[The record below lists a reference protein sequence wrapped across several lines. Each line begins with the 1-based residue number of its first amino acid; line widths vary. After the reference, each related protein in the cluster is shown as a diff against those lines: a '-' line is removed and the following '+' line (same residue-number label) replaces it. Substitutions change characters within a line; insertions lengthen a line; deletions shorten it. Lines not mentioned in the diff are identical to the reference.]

1 MHACRAALKQHLQMS
16 ADTARSCAGPWPQLL
31 DAGLLPDLTLGEE
44 VGAWRSTFRRST
56 TSMAEVAARLRA
68 ERRARGAAAGSL
80 PTLGASFGASLGG
93 SLGASLGDK
102 LSASQFDTGAL
113 GACAPYLASLHVC
126 TLMLGNSKG

>member
-1 MHACRAALKQHLQMS
+1 M
-16 ADTARSCAGPWPQLL
+16 
-31 DAGLLPDLTLGEE
+31 LGEE

-56 TSMAEVAARLRA
+56 TSTAEVAARLRA

-80 PTLGASFGASLGG
+80 ASLGASFGA

-113 GACAPYLASLHVC
+113 GTCAPYLASSHVC
-126 TLMLGNSKG
+126 TLMLGNSKCCCQIA